1 MDLGSIIIRIQADT
15 SGLREIEQAASRI
28 SASLGNLVKS
38 LDTLT
43 QAVERNTAAIN
54 KSMGDMAN
62 NTSQQAKATSQSIEE
77 ISKSLFT
84 VSESA
89 KQSGKAM
96 TDAFEGFSSEG
107 IRQSRLAMT
116 GLERFQFGV
125 RDAFSSIR
133 DDATNTAG
141 FVRRLFTDI
150 DFRSEFVGKIQ
161 AGMHEASQ
169 SLRKMGAEITRMG
182 RAWSKTLTAPLV
194 LLGTAAFEAARQVD
208 AALNIIAIRTGETGY
223 TLAGLQDS
231 FREVGKGSASSLV
244 DVGKV
249 TAELHRRLKIEGD
262 GLESLSAKMLDA
274 SRMMDESAQ
283 ESAVTFAQM
292 ARNWEV
298 GADDYDNALE
308 KMFYASQQSG
318 LGLVRLQ
325 MTMTG
330 LGPLLRGLGYDFD
343 QATAFITQMYEAG
356 MDTNELSYALR
367 SAFKVLQEKG
377 LDPGYH
383 LPVFIQGIKEATSE
397 MQALTLA
404 SDIFGSGMFGG
415 RSMAVM
421 VDAIRKG
428 TLELDRTVGQ
438 LRKVE
443 GAIERAKDESW
454 RWDQAWAQFK
464 NQIAITLEPLGRT
477 LMDISKGPLAMF
489 LEKLQQGV
497 DAFNRLDPAKQAA
510 LTKTLVAIAAIGP
523 GLLVA
528 GAAVGLIASLLTP
541 QGAIAAGIVGIGLAM
556 LWLGT
561 SGSTTAEK
569 IRFAFEELGH
579 ELQIIWWNI
588 SKGFLWAMSKALG
601 WVPWL
606 GKIIKDEFKAV
617 SDYVDELN
625 KKGYAMRD
633 RHARYQAIGMGPND
647 MGFDQM
653 VKKTSADVVRS
664 IERSLGKTLTDADY
678 QIRIPTRAVADIVEA
693 AALGGPDSLEAMLS
707 VLEDDVAKA
716 TQALAKKDT
725 VTPKDVESAA
735 ARIINSMARDVYM
748 PNSITPVAQKDIVS
762 TTTSKTPVPTLPLLY
777 DWLSQNAF
785 PLFMQR
791 GDVQKRHPNILSD
804 DRGIAVRHLRDAIIK
819 PPDIA
824 SVAKD
829 NLYQR
834 LVDSGVTFNQG
845 QKQAFDSAIDKVIAL
860 HNNPGVHTD
869 PDLHKALQQYLY
881 DLGNVTATQE
891 GATVKPL
898 KDTIKALFEYMDAQ
912 NKALAEPRASTDLG
926 FGGVSGLPMLQM
938 VGGGIGAGQWMPQ
951 GTQIASSF
959 ATDAPLPMLDAGM
972 PLPLFDTEFIQH
984 KADTMNQIVDAEQQ
998 ELERRYS
1005 HNLRILRDITD
1016 TYWWQTATIPGGAMH
1031 MAMEEV
1037 LDATDNMELDI
1048 TSMSLAEAI
1057 ESIIGELELEDAE
1070 MKFPLELDPIPDV
1083 EKWLEKSPFN
1093 DMDAFM
1099 ELLGIPTEL
1108 TLYPNLKLDPII
1120 DDAAAWEGMSAYAD
1134 SLVGEL
1140 VPAFEI
1146 VKQESS
1152 ILSLSLEGDMEKTL
1166 RSFEEMSQD
1175 TDSVWQQ
1182 LVTYATIRWGGVSG
1196 TISKTLDKI
1205 GSYLP
1210 PELRKTIIDPMKK
1223 AFASASSDSKKG
1235 MEQIADNIM
1244 DNLMKTHP
1252 ALAKT
1257 IKRIEEFQKSIEDAP
1272 APVKHALS
1280 GIRLAFEE
1288 LGTAI
1293 EKSFGDMASRAIVG
1307 FFDDIAAGKK
1317 TMGDFRS
1324 VMKQFLLDFIT
1335 MVEIEVLAAKAAGI
1349 ATAIAQAPAT
1359 FGASLAT
1366 IPPIIAE
1373 AAAAAVVFEGL
1384 KALVR
1389 AIPDKGVPQMAT
1401 GGIVTSPTLALIGE
1415 VGPEAVIP
1423 LGSSKA
1429 NAYMGSGYG
1438 DITINNNIKVDG
1450 NIDDRNM
1457 DVLARKVQE
1466 STIESLR
1473 RMGITPQRAY

>member
-150 DFRSEFVGKIQ
+150 DFRREFVGKIQ

-223 TLAGLQDS
+223 TLAGLQGS

-249 TAELHRRLKIEGD
+249 MAELHRRLKIEGTD
-262 GLESLSAKMLDA
+262 LEGLSAKMLDA

-367 SAFKVLQEKG
+367 SAFKTLQEKG

-415 RSMAVM
+415 RAMAVM

-428 TLELDRTVGQ
+428 TLELDDTVDQ

-443 GAIERAKDESW
+443 DAIGRARAESW
-454 RWDQAWAQFK
+454 RWDQEWARFK

-489 LEKLQQGV
+489 LEKLQHGV
-497 DAFNRLDPAKQAA
+497 DAFNSLEPSKQEALAKSLA
-510 LTKTLVAIAAIGP
+510 AIAVAGP
-523 GLLVA
+523 GLLLA
-528 GAAVGLIASLLTP
+528 GAAVGLISSLLTP
-541 QGAIAAGIVGIGLAM
+541 QGAIAAGIVGIGLAILWLATSSDEAAERIQATFTSLAKSLEISWLSVSWAM
-556 LWLGT
+556 LWGPSKLGLLT
-561 SGSTTAEK
+561 EHFDWVDQRIKTLNKDLTESVAVMKGLAIPDETIQAFVKGTPQDIMKALEQEPTFKIAVEEAWGQTEAVLQETGVPLPDEVTDIVTLLERIEQQSVETAKSKKGVGVAEPSFVPGQTLRSTPLEKYDEVKSNAADPRTAVEGSPAQLISKLRAHGLKSQYGPSLTEALASMDKGVVLFNELK
-569 IRFAFEELGH
+569 PHLSFEEE
-579 ELQIIWWNI
+579 ELWH
-588 SKGFLWAMSKALG
+588 KAMAGMDSLRR
-601 WVPWL
+601 
-606 GKIIKDEFKAV
+606 D
-617 SDYVDELN
+617 
-625 KKGYAMRD
+625 KGYKTDPKLMGRFKTVLAYLLRISPLVETVEEMMRVLD
-633 RHARYQAIGMGPND
+633 IEFPGYTPTTGVLPTAI
-647 MGFDQM
+647 
-653 VKKTSADVVRS
+653 V
-664 IERSLGKTLTDADY
+664 
-678 QIRIPTRAVADIVEA
+678 
-693 AALGGPDSLEAMLS
+693 GPDML
-707 VLEDDVAKA
+707 A
-716 TQALAKKDT
+716 QA
-725 VTPKDVESAA
+725 
-735 ARIINSMARDVYM
+735 
-748 PNSITPVAQKDIVS
+748 
-762 TTTSKTPVPTLPLLY
+762 
-777 DWLSQNAF
+777 
-785 PLFMQR
+785 
-791 GDVQKRHPNILSD
+791 
-804 DRGIAVRHLRDAIIK
+804 
-819 PPDIA
+819 
-824 SVAKD
+824 
-829 NLYQR
+829 
-834 LVDSGVTFNQG
+834 
-845 QKQAFDSAIDKVIAL
+845 
-860 HNNPGVHTD
+860 
-869 PDLHKALQQYLY
+869 
-881 DLGNVTATQE
+881 
-891 GATVKPL
+891 
-898 KDTIKALFEYMDAQ
+898 
-912 NKALAEPRASTDLG
+912 
-926 FGGVSGLPMLQM
+926 
-938 VGGGIGAGQWMPQ
+938 GGGIGAEQWMPQ
-951 GTQIASSF
+951 GIQIASAF
-959 ATDAPLPMLDAGM
+959 ATDAPLPMLDADM
-972 PLPLFDTEFIQH
+972 PLPLFDTESVQD
-984 KADTMNQIVDAEQQ
+984 KADTMNQIVDAAQQ
-998 ELERRYS
+998 ELERLYS
-1005 HNLRILRDITD
+1005 HNLRVLRDITD

-1031 MAMEEV
+1031 MATEDVLNSVDNMV
-1037 LDATDNMELDI
+1037 VSLDAVQLGQLADWADFYAFDMASIEQDSLVAMWQQLPEELKQLNIGYLRDWVEFYNLDMAA
-1048 TSMSLAEAI
+1048 TEQYELVVMWHRLPDELRQLNI
-1057 ESIIGELELEDAE
+1057 EHLCDWADFYAL
-1070 MKFPLELDPIPDV
+1070 
-1083 EKWLEKSPFN
+1083 
-1093 DMDAFM
+1093 
-1099 ELLGIPTEL
+1099 
-1108 TLYPNLKLDPII
+1108 
-1120 DDAAAWEGMSAYAD
+1120 DAAAAEQAKLEGTW
-1134 SLVGEL
+1134 LGLKTKLET
-1140 VPAFEI
+1140 I
-1146 VKQESS
+1146 WGN
-1152 ILSLSLEGDMEKTL
+1152 IGTSLEVMGINWTTLQKQIDTDLRSELDKTL
-1166 RSFEEMSQD
+1166 NEMVEALSEGSFNMQ
-1175 TDSVWQQ
+1175 SVWKFLGINLITQ
-1182 LVTYATIRWGGVSG
+1182 SKKDF
-1196 TISKTLDKI
+1196 KTLDEIAQSGLK
-1205 GSYLP
+1205 
-1210 PELRKTIIDPMKK
+1210 DMKAAFNTFAHEALHIWITGEGDIK
-1223 AFASASSDSKKG
+1223 ATFLKFMGNMLAIVIQTAIS
-1235 MEQIADNIM
+1235 
-1244 DNLMKTHP
+1244 T
-1252 ALAKT
+1252 ALAGETLSKVLKWMWT
-1257 IKRIEEFQKSIEDAP
+1257 PWGAVAIAGALI
-1272 APVKHALS
+1272 ALS
-1280 GIRLAFEE
+1280 
-1288 LGTAI
+1288 AI
-1293 EKSFGDMASRAIVG
+1293 QASY
-1307 FFDDIAAGKK
+1307 KK
-1317 TMGDFRS
+1317 QMS
-1324 VMKQFLLDFIT
+1324 
-1335 MVEIEVLAAKAAGI
+1335 E
-1349 ATAIAQAPAT
+1349 ATA
-1359 FGASLAT
+1359 
-1366 IPPIIAE
+1366 
-1373 AAAAAVVFEGL
+1373 
-1384 KALVR
+1384 
-1389 AIPDKGVPQMAT
+1389 MAT

-1415 VGPEAVIP
+1415 AGPEAVIP

>member
-15 SGLREIEQAASRI
+15 SGLREIERAAGRIAAS
-28 SASLGNLVKS
+28 LENLVKS

-62 NTSQQAKATSQSIEE
+62 NTSQQAKATSQEIEE
-77 ISKSLFT
+77 IAKSLFT

-150 DFRSEFVGKIQ
+150 DFRREFVGKIQ

-367 SAFKVLQEKG
+367 SAFKALQEKG

-606 GKIIKDEFKAV
+606 GKILKDEFKAV

-678 QIRIPTRAVADIVEA
+678 QIRIPTRAVADMVEA

-748 PNSITPVAQKDIVS
+748 PNRITPVAQKDIVN
-762 TTTSKTPVPTLPLLY
+762 TTASKTPAPTLPLIY
-777 DWLSQNAF
+777 DLLSQNTF
-785 PLFMQR
+785 SLFMQR

-804 DRGIAVRHLRDAIIK
+804 DRGIAVQYLRDAIIK

-898 KDTIKALFEYMDAQ
+898 KDTIKALFEYIDAQ

-1031 MAMEEV
+1031 MATEDVLNSVDNMV
-1037 LDATDNMELDI
+1037 VSLDAVQLGQLADWADFYAFDMASIEQDSLVAMWQQLPEELKQLNIGYLRDWVEFYNLDMAATEQYELVVMWHRLPDELRQLNIEHLCDWADFYALDAAAAEQATLEGTWLGLKTKLETIWGNIGTSLEVMGINWTTLQKQIDTDLRSELDK
-1048 TSMSLAEAI
+1048 TLNEMV
-1057 ESIIGELELEDAE
+1057 EDLSE
-1070 MKFPLELDPIPDV
+1070 G
-1083 EKWLEKSPFN
+1083 SFN
-1093 DMDAFM
+1093 MQSVWK
-1099 ELLGIPTEL
+1099 LLGI
-1108 TLYPNLKLDPII
+1108 NLIT
-1120 DDAAAWEGMSAYAD
+1120 
-1134 SLVGEL
+1134 
-1140 VPAFEI
+1140 
-1146 VKQESS
+1146 Q
-1152 ILSLSLEGDMEKTL
+1152 
-1166 RSFEEMSQD
+1166 SQKD
-1175 TDSVWQQ
+1175 F
-1182 LVTYATIRWGGVSG
+1182 
-1196 TISKTLDKI
+1196 KTLDEIAQSGLK
-1205 GSYLP
+1205 
-1210 PELRKTIIDPMKK
+1210 DMKAAFN
-1223 AFASASSDSKKG
+1223 AFAHEALHIWITGEGDIKATFLKFMGNMLAIVIQTAIS
-1235 MEQIADNIM
+1235 
-1244 DNLMKTHP
+1244 T
-1252 ALAKT
+1252 ALAGETLSKVLKWMWT
-1257 IKRIEEFQKSIEDAP
+1257 PWGAVAIAG
-1272 APVKHALS
+1272 AL
-1280 GIRLAFEE
+1280 
-1288 LGTAI
+1288 
-1293 EKSFGDMASRAIVG
+1293 
-1307 FFDDIAAGKK
+1307 IA
-1317 TMGDFRS
+1317 
-1324 VMKQFLLDFIT
+1324 
-1335 MVEIEVLAAKAAGI
+1335 LAAIRSSYEKQMSE
-1349 ATAIAQAPAT
+1349 ATA
-1359 FGASLAT
+1359 
-1366 IPPIIAE
+1366 
-1373 AAAAAVVFEGL
+1373 
-1384 KALVR
+1384 
-1389 AIPDKGVPQMAT
+1389 MAT

-1415 VGPEAVIP
+1415 AGPEAVIP

>member
-62 NTSQQAKATSQSIEE
+62 NTSQQAKETSQSIEE
-77 ISKSLFT
+77 ISKSLLT
-84 VSESA
+84 VSASA

-141 FVRRLFTDI
+141 FVRRLFTDV
-150 DFRSEFVGKIQ
+150 DFRREFVGKIQ

-223 TLAGLQDS
+223 TLAGLQGS

-367 SAFKVLQEKG
+367 SAFKTLQEKG

-397 MQALTLA
+397 IEALTLA

-428 TLELDRTVGQ
+428 ALELDRTVGQ

-489 LEKLQQGV
+489 LEKLQHGV
-497 DAFNRLDPAKQAA
+497 DAFNSLEPSKQEALAKS
-510 LTKTLVAIAAIGP
+510 LSAIAVAGP
-523 GLLVA
+523 GLLLA
-528 GAAVGLIASLLTP
+528 GAAVGLISSLLTP
-541 QGAIAAGIVGIGLAM
+541 QGAIAAGIVGIGLAILWLATSSDESAKRIQATFTSLAKSLEISWLSVSWAM
-556 LWLGT
+556 LWGPSKLGLLT
-561 SGSTTAEK
+561 EHFDWVDKRIKTLNKDLTESVAVMKGLAIPDETIQAFVDGAPQDIMKALEQEPTFKIAVGEAWGQTEAVLQEAGVSLPDEVTDIVTLLERIEQQSVETAKSKKGVGVAGPSFVPGQSLRSTPLEKYDEVKSNVADPRTAVEGSPAQLISKLRAHGLKSQYGPSLTEAMASADKGVVLFNELQPHLS
-569 IRFAFEELGH
+569 FDEEELWH
-579 ELQIIWWNI
+579 
-588 SKGFLWAMSKALG
+588 KAMAEMDRLRR
-601 WVPWL
+601 
-606 GKIIKDEFKAV
+606 D
-617 SDYVDELN
+617 
-625 KKGYAMRD
+625 KGYKTDPKLMGRFKTVLAYLLRISPLVETVEEMMRVLD
-633 RHARYQAIGMGPND
+633 IEFPGYTPTTGALPTAIIGPN
-647 MGFDQM
+647 
-653 VKKTSADVVRS
+653 
-664 IERSLGKTLTDADY
+664 
-678 QIRIPTRAVADIVEA
+678 
-693 AALGGPDSLEAMLS
+693 ML
-707 VLEDDVAKA
+707 A
-716 TQALAKKDT
+716 QA
-725 VTPKDVESAA
+725 
-735 ARIINSMARDVYM
+735 
-748 PNSITPVAQKDIVS
+748 
-762 TTTSKTPVPTLPLLY
+762 
-777 DWLSQNAF
+777 
-785 PLFMQR
+785 
-791 GDVQKRHPNILSD
+791 
-804 DRGIAVRHLRDAIIK
+804 
-819 PPDIA
+819 
-824 SVAKD
+824 
-829 NLYQR
+829 
-834 LVDSGVTFNQG
+834 
-845 QKQAFDSAIDKVIAL
+845 
-860 HNNPGVHTD
+860 
-869 PDLHKALQQYLY
+869 
-881 DLGNVTATQE
+881 
-891 GATVKPL
+891 
-898 KDTIKALFEYMDAQ
+898 
-912 NKALAEPRASTDLG
+912 
-926 FGGVSGLPMLQM
+926 
-938 VGGGIGAGQWMPQ
+938 GGGIGAGQWMPQ
-951 GTQIASSF
+951 GIQIASSF
-959 ATDAPLPMLDAGM
+959 ATDAPLPMLDADM
-972 PLPLFDTEFIQH
+972 PLPLFDTESVQD
-984 KADTMNQIVDAEQQ
+984 KADIMNQIVDAAQQ
-998 ELERRYS
+998 ELERLYS
-1005 HNLRILRDITD
+1005 HNLRVLRDITD

-1031 MAMEEV
+1031 MATEDVLNSVDNMV
-1037 LDATDNMELDI
+1037 VSLDAVQLGQLADWADFYAFDMASIEQDSLVAMWQQLPEELKQLNIGYLRDWVEFYNLDMAATEQYELVVMWHRLPDELRQLNIEHLCDWADFYALDAAAAEQAKLEGTWLGLKTKLETIWGNIGTSLEVMGINWTTLQKQIDTDLRSELDK
-1048 TSMSLAEAI
+1048 TLNEMV
-1057 ESIIGELELEDAE
+1057 EDLSE
-1070 MKFPLELDPIPDV
+1070 G
-1083 EKWLEKSPFN
+1083 SFN
-1093 DMDAFM
+1093 MQSVWK
-1099 ELLGIPTEL
+1099 LLGI
-1108 TLYPNLKLDPII
+1108 NLITQSKKD
-1120 DDAAAWEGMSAYAD
+1120 
-1134 SLVGEL
+1134 
-1140 VPAFEI
+1140 F
-1146 VKQESS
+1146 
-1152 ILSLSLEGDMEKTL
+1152 
-1166 RSFEEMSQD
+1166 
-1175 TDSVWQQ
+1175 
-1182 LVTYATIRWGGVSG
+1182 
-1196 TISKTLDKI
+1196 KTLDEIAQSGLK
-1205 GSYLP
+1205 
-1210 PELRKTIIDPMKK
+1210 DMKAAFNTFAHEALHIWITGEGDIK
-1223 AFASASSDSKKG
+1223 ATFLKFMGNMLAIVIQTAIS
-1235 MEQIADNIM
+1235 
-1244 DNLMKTHP
+1244 T
-1252 ALAKT
+1252 ALAGKT
-1257 IKRIEEFQKSIEDAP
+1257 LSQVLKWMWTPWGAVAIAGALI
-1272 APVKHALS
+1272 ALS
-1280 GIRLAFEE
+1280 AIR
-1288 LGTAI
+1288 
-1293 EKSFGDMASRAIVG
+1293 SSY
-1307 FFDDIAAGKK
+1307 KK
-1317 TMGDFRS
+1317 QMS
-1324 VMKQFLLDFIT
+1324 
-1335 MVEIEVLAAKAAGI
+1335 E
-1349 ATAIAQAPAT
+1349 ATA
-1359 FGASLAT
+1359 
-1366 IPPIIAE
+1366 
-1373 AAAAAVVFEGL
+1373 
-1384 KALVR
+1384 
-1389 AIPDKGVPQMAT
+1389 MAT

-1415 VGPEAVIP
+1415 AGPEAVIP

>member
-15 SGLREIEQAASRI
+15 SGLREIEQAAGRI

-62 NTSQQAKATSQSIEE
+62 NTSQQAKETSQSIEE

-107 IRQSRLAMT
+107 IRQSRMALT
-116 GLERFQFGV
+116 GMERFQAGA
-125 RDAFSSIR
+125 RDAFTSVRNDAVGALQSAGTSIQQFF
-133 DDATNTAG
+133 TN
-141 FVRRLFTDI
+141 I
-150 DFRSEFVGKIQ
+150 DFRRAFFGQIQ
-161 AGMHEASQ
+161 AGMHETSQ
-169 SLRKMGAEITRMG
+169 SLRKMGADITRMG

-367 SAFKVLQEKG
+367 SAFKALQEKG

-415 RSMAVM
+415 RAMAVM

-489 LEKLQQGV
+489 LEKLQHGV
-497 DAFNRLDPAKQAA
+497 DAFNSLEPSKQEALAKS
-510 LTKTLVAIAAIGP
+510 LSAIAVAGP
-523 GLLVA
+523 GLLLA
-528 GAAVGLIASLLTP
+528 GAAVGLISSLLTP
-541 QGAIAAGIVGIGLAM
+541 QGAIAAGIVGIGLAILWLATSSDESAERIRATFTSLAKSLEISWLSVSWAM
-556 LWLGT
+556 LWGPSKLGLLTEHFDWVDQRIKTLNEDLTESVAVMKGLVIPDETIQAFVEGAPQDIMKALEQEPTFKIAVGEAWGQTEAVLQEAGVSLPDEVTDIVTLLERIEQQSVETAKSKKGVGVAGPSFVPGQALRSTPLEKYDEVKSNAADPRTAVEGSPAQLISKLRAHGLKSQYGPSLTEAMT
-561 SGSTTAEK
+561 STDKGAVLFNELKTHLSFDE
-569 IRFAFEELGH
+569 EELWH
-579 ELQIIWWNI
+579 
-588 SKGFLWAMSKALG
+588 KAMAGMDSLRR
-601 WVPWL
+601 
-606 GKIIKDEFKAV
+606 D
-617 SDYVDELN
+617 
-625 KKGYAMRD
+625 KGYKTDPKLMGRFKTVLADLLRISPLVETVEEMMRVLD
-633 RHARYQAIGMGPND
+633 IEFPGYTPTTGALPTAIVGPN
-647 MGFDQM
+647 
-653 VKKTSADVVRS
+653 
-664 IERSLGKTLTDADY
+664 
-678 QIRIPTRAVADIVEA
+678 
-693 AALGGPDSLEAMLS
+693 ML
-707 VLEDDVAKA
+707 A
-716 TQALAKKDT
+716 QA
-725 VTPKDVESAA
+725 
-735 ARIINSMARDVYM
+735 
-748 PNSITPVAQKDIVS
+748 
-762 TTTSKTPVPTLPLLY
+762 
-777 DWLSQNAF
+777 
-785 PLFMQR
+785 
-791 GDVQKRHPNILSD
+791 
-804 DRGIAVRHLRDAIIK
+804 
-819 PPDIA
+819 
-824 SVAKD
+824 
-829 NLYQR
+829 
-834 LVDSGVTFNQG
+834 
-845 QKQAFDSAIDKVIAL
+845 
-860 HNNPGVHTD
+860 
-869 PDLHKALQQYLY
+869 
-881 DLGNVTATQE
+881 
-891 GATVKPL
+891 
-898 KDTIKALFEYMDAQ
+898 
-912 NKALAEPRASTDLG
+912 
-926 FGGVSGLPMLQM
+926 
-938 VGGGIGAGQWMPQ
+938 GGGIGAGQWMPQ

-984 KADTMNQIVDAEQQ
+984 KADTMNQIVDAAQQ

-1037 LDATDNMELDI
+1037 LDATDNMELGI

-1057 ESIIGELELEDAE
+1057 ESIVGELELEDAE
-1070 MKFPLELDPIPDV
+1070 MKFPLELEPIPDV
-1083 EKWLEKSPFN
+1083 EKWFKENPFR
-1093 DMDAFM
+1093 DTHTLMKF
-1099 ELLGIPTEL
+1099 LGIPTEL
-1108 TLYPNLKLDPII
+1108 TLSPNLKIDPII
-1120 DDAAAWEGMSAYAD
+1120 DDATAWEGMSAYAD

-1223 AFASASSDSKKG
+1223 AFASSSSDSKKG

-1307 FFDDIAAGKK
+1307 FFDDIADGKK
-1317 TMGDFRS
+1317 TIGDFRS

-1335 MVEIEVLAAKAAGI
+1335 MVEIEVLAAEAAGI

-1366 IPPIIAE
+1366 IPPMIAK

-1384 KALVR
+1384 KAIVR
-1389 AIPDKGVPQMAT
+1389 AIPDKDVPQMAT

-1415 VGPEAVIP
+1415 AGPEAVIP

-1438 DITINNNIKVDG
+1438 DITIHNEFHVES
-1450 NIDDRNM
+1450 NIDERNM
-1457 DVLARKVQE
+1457 DMLARKVQE
-1466 STIESLR
+1466 STMESLR
-1473 RMGITPQRAY
+1473 RMGITPQRVY